1 MDVTFFL
8 PGEAD
13 LPRLARVDPDRDW
26 REFQRGERIW
36 VLQAYLRLARAGY
49 PVRLAAA
56 PPAAGIVVF
65 HAKHERDLLR
75 AGRALRELVLVG
87 VRADNREPLAA
98 DVEVVQNGRF
108 ADGRRRIHIPHW
120 PQPGLVPRDPDRG
133 ARIERLAYKGF
144 DGNLHPD
151 FRDPAWAAFL
161 AARGI
166 AWVVDSAAFA
176 GPASDR
182 LELAWPDFRTV
193 DLFLA
198 VRPPDRRLH
207 TAKPVSKL
215 LNAWLAGVPALL
227 GPEVAYRELR
237 RSPLDYLEA
246 ASAAEARAAVSRL
259 SADPALYLAMVENG
273 RARAAEFTAEAL
285 LPRWATLLFATVP
298 ALAATRRHRLVRRLP
313 LPLRVA
319 GRWAGR
325 ALALRP
331 SR

>member
-1 MDVTFFL
+1 MTLTFFL
-8 PGEAD
+8 AGEPD
-13 LPRLARVDPDRDW
+13 LARLARVDPDRDW
-26 REFQRGERIW
+26 QEFQRGERIW

-49 PVRLAAA
+49 AVRLAAE

-75 AGRALRELVLVG
+75 AGRRLDGLVLVG

-120 PQPGLVPRDPDRG
+120 PQPGLVHRNPARG
-133 ARIERLAYKGF
+133 ARVERIAYKGF
-144 DGNLHPD
+144 DSNLHPD
-151 FRDPAWAAFL
+151 FRAPAWAAFL
-161 AARGI
+161 AAQGI
-166 AWVVDSAAFA
+166 EWVVDSAAFA

-182 LELAWPDFRTV
+182 LALAWPDFRSV
-193 DLFLA
+193 DLLLA

-207 TAKPVSKL
+207 TAKPASKL

-237 RSPLDYLEA
+237 RTPLDYLEVT
-246 ASAAEARAAVSRL
+246 SAAEARSAVQRL
-259 SADPALYLAMVENG
+259 AADPALYLAMVENG
-273 RARAAEFTAEAL
+273 RARAADFTAEAL

-298 ALAATRRHRLVRRLP
+298 ALAATRRGRVDRRLP
-313 LPLRVA
+313 LPLRIAARWV
-319 GRWAGR
+319 GRT
-325 ALALRP
+325 LTLRP